1 MAIRDEHG
9 ELWVDGDDALLDVG
23 LAERREKAKAC
34 GAKCD
39 TCALGKSSHG
49 PVAARMRPGA
59 RALFIVEQ
67 PNEED
72 VSPGTLYENG
82 RVGDEFYSILE
93 KSQAT
98 PDEYSIVPVQLCA
111 WDAGMRAAWQ
121 TRESAHAKAVKA
133 AKKAGETLPQARHG
147 ILPADACRPR
157 YVHDVARAVG
167 ASDEELA
174 QATGTLPPS
183 AAPVVAA
190 KLKVIAA
197 KVTAEA
203 TTTPEGPRPY
213 VVQPMGYGALTPA
226 AQVFGIPHGMSVA
239 AAGEVK
245 ITRLDKQLLTAV
257 AGVDKPIVV
266 PNYSLGY
273 SLVQGNRQWRP
284 FVEVGITRAF
294 AIARRGRVDWTPPTK
309 HTLPTVDQI
318 ESILGGFIERWKG
331 LAHRKLGRA
340 WIACDIETTGL
351 ERDAKILCIGF
362 AQRQANGEIV
372 SIAVPIRRRLQAP
385 DPEKGKR
392 IDHSLACAPWPWTP
406 DEQRRIREIIRRV
419 FSEGGVTGHNFVQ
432 FDRGQLAR
440 AGWLGAGNEV
450 WERLFYDTLIQ
461 DRNTPNGEID
471 HSLVR
476 ACATRFEVIAWKDDA
491 NDKATIKG
499 SGDESLH
506 DYCQYDCANQLV
518 LTERQEDEIYTHS
531 SVDQHHTDHAGGPV
545 YANMN
550 EIGLPVSK
558 AKYDLYTEKLGKA
571 RKEELQKLRE
581 LVGSA
586 RRADNATAMSEVAA
600 ATWEPTPANVR
611 DYLFDFCKVTP
622 IVGTGPKKPAWEP
635 GLLPAVDSISFS
647 RILEERDLNGTP
659 AKAFINAMYEFRA
672 VDKLLSTYL
681 VGLTKTRHEP
691 GCWGHSLV
699 EWENVPGFADPL
711 WMLHP
716 VYRLAIP
723 TGRVSTSPTIQNWPE
738 RTRAGINMRALIEA
752 PPGHVFVG
760 ADLEQVELRIYAI
773 VSGDQEMLEIFSD
786 PSIDA
791 HAWNYATISVPNP
804 SDKDSVRRMHDHV
817 VRLKNSTSAKD
828 QKEAKKLRNIAKRFC
843 LAEGTRVLTE
853 HRGEVPIEDVLIT
866 DRVWDGVEWVSHQ
879 GVVCNG
885 EKEVIEYDGIEAT
898 DDHTVWVTDGRQ
910 MSLGDAARQ
919 GLPLATTSRDGLPLR
934 YVDDDKPRLARAWTS
949 KTDRMLHWMWRNFD
963 TLPGQSDVRKEYIMP
978 PVCAEVE
985 TTSACVAA
993 SAMQF
998 DEVALHQHKAS
1009 KLAGL
1014 WRAGSGVSIFKRRR
1028 RSNLDY
1034 VELGTPSRNG
1044 NRPNKQRWAL
1054 RARKSAVCN
1063 TSDQYN
1069 ESPQHEAER
1078 GLDVQLSGV
1087 AVRGEACKETSVSRV
1102 DTRTDFGT
1110 RLGGSTRKVTVQ
1122 GTQANQGVVSSSRKV
1137 KVYDLIN
1144 AGPRHRFTAN
1154 GKLVHNCY
1162 LITYGGEPDKLFA
1175 TMAADRD
1182 KITFE
1187 LNFPGITPEQ
1197 TQKWYD
1203 AWHRI
1208 HPETKRW
1215 QNRCVEEA
1223 KTLGSVAGIG
1233 DYRRRFFFGGL
1244 NKRNAA
1250 ANATIQGSAA
1260 FIANR
1265 AVVNIAEL
1273 IRFRSWS
1280 HMTGLVL
1287 QVHDYIGAFVPV
1299 KYAEYA
1305 YEVFKREMPWSYKGM
1320 DFGIDAKVSTS
1331 WAFQ

>member
-1 MAIRDEHG
+1 MVIRDAHG

-23 LAERREKAKAC
+23 LAERREQAKAC

-39 TCALGKSSHG
+39 SCALGRSSNG
-49 PVAARMRPGA
+49 PVAARVRPGA

-82 RVGDEFYSILE
+82 RVGDEFYAILE
-93 KSQAT
+93 KSQAA

-111 WDAGMRAAWQ
+111 WDASMRAAWQ
-121 TRESAHAKAVKA
+121 AREAAHAKAVKA
-133 AKKAGETLPQARHG
+133 AKKAGETPPTPAHG
-147 ILPADACRPR
+147 SLPADACRPR

-174 QATGTLPPS
+174 ANPTPTNKI
-183 AAPVVAA
+183 
-190 KLKVIAA
+190 KLIST

-203 TTTPEGPRPY
+203 TQTPEGPRPY

-226 AQVFGIPHGMSVA
+226 AQVFDVPHGTRVA
-239 AAGEVK
+239 EAGEVK
-245 ITRLDKQLLTAV
+245 VTRLDKQLLTAI
-257 AGVDKPIVV
+257 AGKDKPIIV

-284 FVEVGITRAF
+284 FVEVGITRTF

-309 HTLPTVDQI
+309 HTFPTVDEI
-318 ESILGGFIERWKG
+318 ESILGGFIERWK
-331 LAHRKLGRA
+331 LLRRRKLGRA

-372 SIAVPIRRRLQAP
+372 SIAIPVRKRLQAP

-392 IDHSLACAPWPWTP
+392 IDHSLACAPWGWTP
-406 DEQRRIREIIRRV
+406 SEQTRIKAIVRRV
-419 FSEGGVTGHNFVQ
+419 FEEAGVTGHNFVQ

-440 AGWLGAGNEV
+440 SGWMGSGNEI
-450 WERLFYDTLIQ
+450 WERLFFDTLIQ
-461 DRNTPNGEID
+461 DRNTPNGEIE
-471 HSLVR
+471 HKLVL
-476 ACATRFEVIAWKDDA
+476 ACATRFEVLAWKDDA
-491 NDKATIKG
+491 NDKASVKG
-499 SGDESLH
+499 GGDASLH
-506 DYCQYDCANQLV
+506 DYCQFDCANQLV

-545 YANMN
+545 YANMS

-558 AKYDLYTEKLGKA
+558 VKYDLYTEKLSKA
-571 RKEELQKLRE
+571 REIELANLRR

-586 RRADNATAMSEVAA
+586 KRADNSTAMSEHA
-600 ATWEPTPANVR
+600 ATTWDPTPANVR

-635 GLLPAVDSISFS
+635 GMLPAVDSISFS
-647 RILEERDLNGTP
+647 RILEERNLNGTP

-699 EWENVPGFADPL
+699 EWEQVPGFTDPL

-716 VYRLAIP
+716 IYRMSIP

-804 SDKDSVRRMHDHV
+804 ADKDSVRRMHDHV

-853 HRGEVPIEDVLIT
+853 HRGEVEIQDVLTT

-885 EKEVIEYDGIEAT
+885 EKEVITYDGLEAT
-898 DDHTVWVTDGRQ
+898 ADHTIWVEDGRQ
-910 MSLGDAARQ
+910 MQLGDAARQ
-919 GLPLATTSRDGLPLR
+919 GLRLATTYRDGRAIQYVADREPGVARKRASQGGRSLRGLR
-934 YVDDDKPRLARAWTS
+934 YRKAGVLGQSNRREKHFMLAVRA
-949 KTDRMLHWMWRNFD
+949 KTDMLNSR
-963 TLPGQSDVRKEYIMP
+963 
-978 PVCAEVE
+978 
-985 TTSACVAA
+985 VAP
-993 SAMQF
+993 SAMQH
-998 DEVALHQHKAS
+998 DEVTLHQS
-1009 KLAGL
+1009 ESSVLGTL
-1014 WRAGSGVSIFKRRR
+1014 RRARREVSIFECRAGRR
-1028 RSNLDY
+1028 LDCR
-1034 VELGTPSRNG
+1034 ESWASRG
-1044 NRPNKQRWAL
+1044 PGDRPNRQRRAL
-1054 RARKSAVCN
+1054 RTRELALRNS
-1063 TSDQYN
+1063 TG
-1069 ESPQHEAER
+1069 EQHEPQRHQAGR
-1078 GLDVQLSGV
+1078 GLGVQGFGLALRRKARPKA
-1087 AVRGEACKETSVSRV
+1087 AVRGYEPRGNSRACVGNGSRALALQGPSANQSLVSAEHCA
-1102 DTRTDFGT
+1102 GT
-1110 RLGGSTRKVTVQ
+1110 RRT
-1122 GTQANQGVVSSSRKV
+1122 V

-1175 TMAADRD
+1175 TMASDRD

-1197 TQKWYD
+1197 TQRWYD

-1280 HMTGLVL
+1280 PMTGLVL

-1299 KYAEYA
+1299 AYAEHA
-1305 YEVFKREMPWSYKGM
+1305 YEIFKREMPWSYKGM